1 MIAFARRAFWVAA
14 GIAAFGAARAGA
26 QQDTPQ
32 FRSSVEVTSVDASV
46 VDSDG
51 HPIANLQ
58 PADFAVRIDGAARR
72 VVSVQWISLATP
84 AGAPP
89 PPQPDGYSSN
99 LNVTGGRLIIF
110 AVDQPSIRF
119 GTTVPLVRAIGQFL
133 DRLEPS
139 DRVAAVSL
147 GYSGA
152 STSFTA
158 DHELVRQAVAR
169 MGGEARNNEALMS
182 HNISLNE
189 AVEFERND
197 QATIDAVGRR
207 ECGTTGD
214 DPCHQEVAGEARTLA
229 DAARQSANQTVMTLR
244 SLLRGLASITEPKTM
259 ILISEGL
266 PIIDQELD
274 VTELGDEAA
283 RARTSVYVLQVDTQ
297 MDASTNRISTTR
309 MGDMEIRSAG
319 LDLLAS
325 SSRGT
330 LLRVTNDG
338 GPQFA
343 RIANEL
349 SGYYLIGL
357 ESEATDKD
365 GKRHPIAVSVNRRG
379 VTVHARRQLA
389 APIAPTAADLKPRDS
404 VTSALISPLTFSS
417 LPVRVAT
424 FSVREPETSKVQ
436 VLIHADI
443 GAEYSST
450 TPVSLGYTVVDTK
463 TGRQVESQVG
473 DARLAPVMRGV
484 PSALQFVSNLS
495 VAPGDYTLKF
505 AVADEDRVG
514 TVEHHI
520 HAGLVP
526 AGPISLSELMVG
538 GPVTSGDILRPTVG
552 YTIAFGLVQGY
563 LEAYAPSEDLPAVKF
578 EIATSDQGE
587 PLLSTD
593 VAGVPGGRDRTIFS
607 QTLPVRQLPPGT
619 YKLRAVVSSHDET
632 IKNLTRSFE
641 VSPPAVLMTSAAV
654 PSASTTQADI
664 YLPVSDELL
673 ARKFDRGEAGRN
685 ETLRAFRAT
694 VAQASRNTF
703 DEGARALSSGDYVK
717 AEQSFKSAIRPDTDA
732 TAPMA
737 YLAAVYAA
745 TGNDAQAAGAWQTA
759 LIEGE
764 EFPQIYQWLGDTLLR
779 TRDLAEARTILAE
792 AAGKWPS
799 DARFAKP
806 LALVYAVFGQGREA
820 VRTLQRHLE
829 AHPDDAEALSL
840 GVEWMFHLHSMG
852 GVARS
857 GVEDVK
863 LARSW
868 AAAYAKIKGP
878 QLALVNEWMQA
889 LEKARP

>member
-1 MIAFARRAFWVAA
+1 MNAFRRRALSLAA
-14 GIAAFGAARAGA
+14 AAAVCLAGRARA
-26 QQDTPQ
+26 QQNPPQ
-32 FRSSVEVTSVDASV
+32 FRSAVEVTSVDASV

-51 HPIANLQ
+51 HPIPNLQ
-58 PADFAVRIDGAARR
+58 PGDFSVRIDGAVRR
-72 VVSVQWISLATP
+72 VVNVQWISLATP
-84 AGAPP
+84 PGMPAPP
-89 PPQPDGYSSN
+89 PPDGYSSN

-110 AVDQPSIRF
+110 AVDQPNIRF

-158 DHELVRQAVAR
+158 DHEAVRQAVAR
-169 MGGEARNNEALMS
+169 MGGEARNHESLLS

-189 AVEFERND
+189 AVEFEKHD
-197 QATIDAVGRR
+197 QATIDSVSLR

-214 DPCHQEVAGEARTLA
+214 DPCHQEVAGEARELA
-229 DAARQSANQTVMTLR
+229 DAARQSTNQTVMTLR
-244 SLLRGLASITEPKTM
+244 SLLRGLSSIAEPKTM

-266 PIIDQELD
+266 PLIDQDLD

-297 MDASTNRISTTR
+297 MDASTNRPSTTR
-309 MGDMEIRSAG
+309 LGDMEIRTAG

-349 SGYYLIGL
+349 SGYYLIGV
-357 ESEATDKD
+357 ESEATDRD

-379 VTVHARRQLA
+379 ATVHARRQLA
-389 APIAPTAADLKPRDS
+389 APAAPAADVKPRDS
-404 VTSALISPLTFSS
+404 VTAALISPLSLSS
-417 LPVRVAT
+417 LPLRVAT
-424 FSVREPETSKVQ
+424 FSVREPETSNVQ

-443 GAEYSST
+443 GAEYSSAA
-450 TPVSLGYTVVDTK
+450 PVTLGYTVVDTK
-463 TGRQVESQVG
+463 TGRQVDSEVA
-473 DARLAPVMRGV
+473 DARLSPVMRGV
-484 PSALQFVSNLS
+484 PSALQFVSNVS

-538 GPVTSGDILRPTVG
+538 GPVTGDDLLRPTVG

-563 LEAYAPSEDLPAVKF
+563 IEAYAPSDDLPAVKF
-578 EIATSDQGE
+578 EIATSDDGE
-587 PLLSTD
+587 PLLSAD
-593 VAGVPGGRDRTIFS
+593 VAGVPAGRERTIFS
-607 QTLPVRQLPPGT
+607 QALPVRQLPPGT
-619 YKLRAVVSSHDET
+619 YKLRAVVSSHGET
-632 IKNLTRSFE
+632 VKSLSRSFE

-654 PSASTTQADI
+654 PTATTQADI
-664 YLPVSDELL
+664 YLPVSDDLL
-673 ARKFDRGEAGRN
+673 IRKFNRDEAGRS
-685 ETLRAFRAT
+685 ETVRAFRAT
-694 VAQASRNTF
+694 VAEASRSAF
-703 DEGARALSSGDYVK
+703 DEGARALSSGDYGK
-717 AEQSFKSAIRPDTDA
+717 AEQSFKRAIRPDADV

-764 EFPQIYQWLGDTLLR
+764 DFPQIYEWLGDTLIR
-779 TRDLAEARTILAE
+779 TRDLAQARTILTE

-799 DARFAKP
+799 DPRFAMP

-829 AHPDDAEALSL
+829 AHPDDAAALSL
-840 GVEWMFHLHSMG
+840 GVEWMFHLHSLG

-857 GVEDVK
+857 PVEDVK

-868 AAAYAKIKGP
+868 ADAYAKIKGP

-889 LEKARP
+889 LEKPRP